1 MRPANRDRPDHRST
15 ACCIVSILVVLLAL
29 FAAPAAANSAEYFV
43 SDDGT
48 VLTANAT
55 LINQSTFLLVKPGFL
70 GEEVALSVDNLT
82 IQNESGVV
90 EFTQND
96 KTVSFPAGNYTLNYS
111 AKIENGLIYLRYAE
125 PYNVSIYLPEK
136 FQTGHLILGTV
147 GSGGVISPSD
157 DPAYDS
163 MITFE
168 NANTAS
174 LTFYDD
180 VREPLLYLFLGIWG
194 VGFIIAGVR
203 YFRLKRK
210 PMQEF

>member
-1 MRPANRDRPDHRST
+1 MRPTNRDRPDHRST
-15 ACCIVSILVVLLAL
+15 ACCIVSIFVILLAL
-29 FAAPAAANSAEYFV
+29 FAAPAAANSAMYFV
-43 SDDGT
+43 SEDGT

-90 EFTQND
+90 EFTLD
-96 KTVSFPAGNYTLNYS
+96 GKTVSFPEGNYTLNYS
-111 AKIENGLIYLRYAE
+111 AKIENGLIYLRYEE

-147 GSGGVISPSD
+147 GSGGVVSPSD
-157 DPAYDS
+157 NSSYGS
-163 MITFE
+163 MVTFE
-168 NANTAS
+168 NTNTAS

-194 VGFIIAGVR
+194 VVFVIAGVR

-210 PMQEF
+210 PIRDF

>member
-1 MRPANRDRPDHRST
+1 MRSANRDRSNHRST
-15 ACCIVSILVVLLAL
+15 ACCIVSIFVILLAL
-29 FAAPAAANSAEYFV
+29 FAVPAAANSAEYFV
-43 SDDGT
+43 SEDGT

-70 GEEVALSVDNLT
+70 GEEIALPVDNLT
-82 IQNESGVV
+82 IQNESGIV
-90 EFTQND
+90 EFTQNG

-147 GSGGVISPSD
+147 GNGGVVSSSD
-157 DPAYDS
+157 NSSYGS
-163 MITFE
+163 MVTFE
-168 NANTAS
+168 NTNTAS

-194 VGFIIAGVR
+194 VVFVIAGVR
-203 YFRLKRK
+203 YFRLKIK
-210 PMQEF
+210 PIRDF

>member
-1 MRPANRDRPDHRST
+1 M
-15 ACCIVSILVVLLAL
+15 VLLAL
-29 FAAPAAANSAEYFV
+29 FAVPAAANSAVYFV

-90 EFTQND
+90 EYTQNG

-111 AKIENGLIYLRYAE
+111 AKIENGLVYLKYPE
-125 PYNVSIYLPEK
+125 PYNVSVYLPER

-147 GSGGVISPSD
+147 GTGGVVSSSD
-157 DPAYDS
+157 NSSYGS
-163 MITFE
+163 MVTFE
-168 NANTAS
+168 NTTTAS
-174 LTFYDD
+174 FTFYDD
-180 VREPLLYLFLGIWG
+180 VREPLLYIFLGIWG
-194 VGFIIAGVR
+194 VVFIIAGIR
-203 YFRLKRK
+203 YLRLKRK
-210 PMQEF
+210 PMKDF

>member
-1 MRPANRDRPDHRST
+1 MRPANRDRPNHRST
-15 ACCIVSILVVLLAL
+15 AFCIVSIFVILLAL
-29 FAAPAAANSAEYFV
+29 FAAPAAANSAVYYV

-90 EFTQND
+90 EYTQNG

-111 AKIENGLIYLRYAE
+111 VNIENGLIYLKYAE
-125 PYNVSIYLPEK
+125 PYNVSVYLPAR

-147 GSGGVISPSD
+147 SNGGVVSSSD
-157 DPAYDS
+157 NSSYGS
-163 MITFE
+163 MVTFE
-168 NANTAS
+168 NTTTAS
-174 LTFYDD
+174 FTFYDD
-180 VREPLLYLFLGIWG
+180 VREPLLYIFLGIWG
-194 VGFIIAGVR
+194 VVFVIAGIR
-203 YFRLKRK
+203 YLRLKRK
-210 PMQEF
+210 PIKDF

>member
-1 MRPANRDRPDHRST
+1 MRPSNRDRPNHRST
-15 ACCIVSILVVLLAL
+15 ACCIVSIFVILLAL
-29 FAAPAAANSAEYFV
+29 FAAPAAANSAVYYV

-82 IQNESGVV
+82 IQNESGIV
-90 EFTQND
+90 EYTQNG

-111 AKIENGLIYLRYAE
+111 VKIENGLVYLKYAE
-125 PYNVSIYLPEK
+125 PYNVSVYLPER

-147 GSGGVISPSD
+147 SNGGVVSSSD
-157 DPAYDS
+157 NSSYGS
-163 MITFE
+163 MVTFE
-168 NANTAS
+168 NTNTAS

-180 VREPLLYLFLGIWG
+180 VREPILYLFLGIWG
-194 VGFIIAGVR
+194 VVFIIAGVR
-203 YFRLKRK
+203 YLRLKRK
-210 PMQEF
+210 PMKDF